1 MLRPSATEKYFR
13 VPERICPP
21 DFGPALYKKFLKKN
35 SNPWKKVYN
44 YILLADED
52 LDSPKSIFRIWVF
65 FTQKNNLIS
74 YVWGTSFLQK
84 LSHDKDDAWDNILE
98 RHCGC
103 CRYIQSCRDRLHC
116 VLTFV
121 HQSDGRSWETSFS
134 LRNFLYTLYA
144 FIYFQRAS
152 EFFPREEGT
161 RKSFSVADGLTDYW
175 V

>member
-1 MLRPSATEKYFR
+1 M
-13 VPERICPP
+13 
-21 DFGPALYKKFLKKN
+21 
-35 SNPWKKVYN
+35 
-44 YILLADED
+44 
-52 LDSPKSIFRIWVF
+52 RIWTRRSRF
-65 FTQKNNLIS
+65 LGFEYFYAEKQSNIIRL
-74 YVWGTSFLQK
+74 GTSFLQK
-84 LSHDKDDAWDNILE
+84 LSHDKDDAWDILE

-161 RKSFSVADGLTDYW
+161 RKSFSVADGLTKNRSVFFVFIAFW
-175 V
+175 QIHKKKHWSRHNHHHHFRHQKRVVCCSP